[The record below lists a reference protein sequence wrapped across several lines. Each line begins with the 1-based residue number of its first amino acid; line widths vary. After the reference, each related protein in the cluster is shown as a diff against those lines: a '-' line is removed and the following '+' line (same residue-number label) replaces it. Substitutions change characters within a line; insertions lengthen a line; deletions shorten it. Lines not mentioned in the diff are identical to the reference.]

1 MGKLIYKD
9 SALIGLDI
17 NTTEVKVMS
26 IDPQKKLV
34 QGYGA
39 IDVDARSMRK
49 VFDSGDSYLSTK
61 LKALFSEKIVGKITG
76 DNVVVGLPTS
86 RTYARTFTLPRSA
99 EKDIKEAVELEVEQ
113 YVPIPVSLLYV
124 DYEVIARTKEELTV
138 IVSAVPRTIV
148 DHILDAVTSMG
159 FTTVAVEPSIN
170 SVARLLR
177 NTEEGNLPTL
187 IVDIGP
193 ANTDIAVLDGSI
205 RVTGGAT
212 VGGNTFTLDIAKK
225 LGVALE
231 NAHQLKVLNG
241 LNPGPRQKKIA
252 ATVEPSLQRITSE
265 TRRVIRYYN
274 ERISKDTKLEQLLIV
289 GGGSNMPGIGEY
301 FTNDLLMPSRVASPW
316 QEINFGSLTPPVKQF
331 RSRYITVAGLASLSL
346 EEVWK

>member
-1 MGKLIYKD
+1 MAKLFYKD
-9 SALIGLDI
+9 TTLIGLDI
-17 NTTEVKVMS
+17 NTTEVKVMA
-26 IDPQKKLV
+26 IDPQRQVV

-39 IDVDARSMRK
+39 IDVDASSMRK
-49 VFDSGDSYLSTK
+49 VFDSGESYLSTK
-61 LKALFSEKIVGKITG
+61 LKTLFAEKIVGELPG
-76 DNVVVGLPTS
+76 SNVVIGLPTS
-86 RTYARTFTLPRSA
+86 RTYARTFTLPKTA

-124 DYEVIARTKEELTV
+124 DYEIIARTKEELTI

-148 DHILDAVTSMG
+148 DNIIDAVTNVG

-177 NTEEGNLPTL
+177 KTEGGDLPTL

-231 NAHQLKVLNG
+231 NAHQLKVING

-252 ATVEPSLQRITSE
+252 STVEPSLQRITSE
-265 TRRVIRYYN
+265 TRRVMRYYN
-274 ERISKDTKLEQLLIV
+274 ERISSETKLEQLLIV

-316 QEINFGSLTPPVKQF
+316 QQINFGTLAQPAKQF
-331 RSRYITVAGLASLSL
+331 RSRYITVAGLASLSPG
-346 EEVWK
+346 EVWQ